1 MPTLLSKVDFQG
13 KVLQEE
19 KVIPRQSYEKII
31 LETIKTISNIM
42 NAVCHD
48 NQWHFACLS
57 EPLLFYFKIHPAT
70 EDFFFI
76 KIIYVITNRMFNKTY
91 FNRSEFA

>member
-1 MPTLLSKVDFQG
+1 MPILLSKVDFQG

-31 LETIKTISNIM
+31 SETLKTISNIM

-48 NQWHFACLS
+48 NQWHFCQ
-57 EPLLFYFKIHPAT
+57 
-70 EDFFFI
+70 FI
-76 KIIYVITNRMFNKTY
+76 KAFIILKFILLPKISFLLK
-91 FNRSEFA
+91 